1 MTKTALIIGLSVVI
15 VATDGGTP
23 CVLVTSRQ
31 GDLRALP
38 FGAFDPESHRTFELA
53 LRGWVREQTGFD
65 LGYVEQLYTFGDRD
79 RETPEA
85 TLIDV
90 PQNARV
96 VSVGYLGLTPEQP
109 PLPEA
114 FEARWRGWYGH
125 FPWEDHR
132 NGRPAIIDT
141 EIAPRLRTW
150 AAGSDERQVRANL
163 AFSLDGQD
171 WTDDRVLERYEL
183 LYEAGLVTECAR
195 DAGLPLPD
203 VQLGEPMASDHRR
216 ILATAMGRLRG
227 KIRYR
232 PVVFELMPERF
243 TLSAL
248 QTTCEAILGQP
259 LHKQNFR
266 RALDRMD
273 MVEGTGEMMSET
285 GGRPAEL
292 YRFKRAKFRRSA
304 ALGIATPAL
313 KRDS

>member
-1 MTKTALIIGLSVVI
+1 MTTALIIGLSVVI
-15 VATDGGTP
+15 VAADGETP
-23 CVLVTSRQ
+23 CVLVTRRN
-31 GDLRALP
+31 GGLTALP
-38 FGAFDPESHRTFELA
+38 FGTFDPAEHRTFEIA

-85 TLIDV
+85 TLADT
-90 PQNARV
+90 PENARV
-96 VSVGYLGLTPEQP
+96 VSVGYLGLTPDP
-109 PLPEA
+109 TRPPEA
-114 FEARWRGWYGH
+114 LEARWRGWYGH

-132 NGRPAIIDT
+132 NGRPGIIDAV
-141 EIAPRLRTW
+141 IAPRLQTW
-150 AAGSDERQVRANL
+150 AAGSENRQSRARL
-163 AFSLDGQD
+163 AFGLEGQD
-171 WTDDRVLERYEL
+171 WIDDRVLERYEL

-203 VQLGEPMASDHRR
+203 VKLGEPMASDHRR

-248 QTTCEAILGQP
+248 QLTCEGILGLR

-266 RALDRMD
+266 RALDRAGL
-273 MVEGTGEMMSET
+273 VEGTGEMMAAT

-292 YRFKRAKFRRSA
+292 FRFCREKFRRSA
-304 ALGIATPAL
+304 ALGITTPAM
-313 KRDS
+313 RREG